1 MRSSCCVA
9 GHLTCTLGA
18 RAPAAVMPAVPQCV
32 PPKATALACGKR
44 LCSPGRRAAAQP
56 ARLGRA
62 GPADGARAGRPGAD
76 PLLHEE
82 GEPGAAGH
90 DARHRHRQARARRGR
105 VGTWYPTLLVYGT
118 LPYWS
123 CMHAALVGRWRRR
136 RVSLGERCVG
146 RPCQPDQY
154 HTGML
159 PSQPA
164 WLPLRRSPLVSSPKC
179 CPCGSPP
186 LREAAP
192 AVCQTGRARAPVQV
206 PPVLPHGHHPGGRHH
221 HHPEGGRRGRAAQR
235 LRAAA
240 ELPGARA
247 RV

>member
-1 MRSSCCVA
+1 MAKYEQESKLAQLFVELAATFKQLEGVA
-9 GHLTCTLGA
+9 DLKK
-18 RAPAAVMPAVPQCV
+18 QD
-32 PPKATALACGKR
+32 AL
-44 LCSPGRRAAAQP
+44 LQSTS
-56 ARLGRA
+56 
-62 GPADGARAGRPGAD
+62 
-76 PLLHEE
+76 
-82 GEPGAAGH
+82 
-90 DARHRHRQARARRGR
+90 HRQARARRGR